1 MLQIAWVCSIALQNK
16 IRFHLCIHRLS
27 RLRFRNKR
35 HFFKSDHFEQEFG
48 LHVVSNI
55 FLDILIGE
63 SELAVF
69 VLARVHQY
77 ILDHC
82 VHNFDAIKK
91 WLVASEL
98 NTHVQ

>member
-1 MLQIAWVCSIALQNK
+1 MLQVTWICSIALQNK
-16 IRFHLCIHRLS
+16 VGLHLRIERLS

-35 HFFKSDHFEQEFG
+35 HFFKADHFEQEFG
-48 LHVVSNI
+48 LHVVSNV

-69 VLARVHQY
+69 IIAGIHQY

-82 VHNFDAIKK
+82 VHNLNAIEK
-91 WLVASEL
+91 WLVTPEL
-98 NTHVQ
+98 NTHV